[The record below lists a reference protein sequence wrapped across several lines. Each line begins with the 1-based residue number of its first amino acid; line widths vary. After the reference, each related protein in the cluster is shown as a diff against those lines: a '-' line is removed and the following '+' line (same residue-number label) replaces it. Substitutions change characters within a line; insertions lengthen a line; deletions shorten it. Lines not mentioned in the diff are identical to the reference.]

1 MHFHFTLL
9 ALGLVIVGAVFAYL
23 GRVVCDPTWTQF
35 ARKRDMALAGS
46 FFVSGGSAVVAG
58 VGSVF
63 LL

>member
-1 MHFHFTLL
+1 
-9 ALGLVIVGAVFAYL
+9 
-23 GRVVCDPTWTQF
+23 
-35 ARKRDMALAGS
+35 MALAGS